1 MRDER
6 GKMKDESGKMKDES
20 GKRDGVGRVDRQ
32 KEKKRSEDL
41 FYLKTIGLES
51 KRTA

>member
-1 MRDER
+1 MRDE
-6 GKMKDESGKMKDES
+6 SGE
-20 GKRDGVGRVDRQ
+20 RDGVGRVDRL